1 VFKQLEE
8 RFKAPVIEAYAM
20 TENSHQMTSNQLP
33 PGKRKPGSVGQG
45 TGTRS
50 PPPTHHLQL
59 SSADA
64 VCGGACA
71 VVRVRVRSVK
81 GWR

>member
-1 VFKQLEE
+1 
-8 RFKAPVIEAYAM
+8 VIEAYAM

-50 PPPTHHLQL
+50 PPTHPPTHHTGSFRLTR
-59 SSADA
+59 
-64 VCGGACA
+64 
-71 VVRVRVRSVK
+71 RVRVRWCVCVL
-81 GWR
+81 

>member
-1 VFKQLEE
+1 MHTAVFKQLEE

-45 TGTRS
+45 TGTHTRHTTRA
-50 PPPTHHLQL
+50 THTLT
-59 SSADA
+59 
-64 VCGGACA
+64 
-71 VVRVRVRSVK
+71 R
-81 GWR
+81 

>member
-1 VFKQLEE
+1 MTAAVFKQLEE

-45 TGTRS
+45 TGTRF
-50 PPPTHHLQL
+50 PPTHHTDSFLRL
-59 SSADA
+59 TRC
-64 VCGGACA
+64 VCVSC
-71 VVRVRVRSVK
+71 VSCVLWCVL
-81 GWR
+81 